1 MSAAS
6 GLFYLL
12 PDPPSPGIAQIRL
25 SAQARRCIRTPG
37 SRRPDALTQLLP
49 AASGAGR
56 REKETMN
63 NVQQDIDERSNLTSL
78 NKLELLLFRLGGD
91 AEGNHSELYAINVF
105 KIREIV
111 AMPHVTPIA
120 DSHPHM
126 LGVVNLREQ
135 IIPVINLPGVV
146 GCIPAAGLKLLL
158 ITEFARTTQ
167 AFAVEAVE
175 EIVRLEWTSV
185 LPGDKTASGA
195 LVTSIAK
202 VDGDVPNTRLAQ
214 VLDVESI
221 LRQLHSNDEPDV
233 DVDSIGAPLNLPEGQ
248 VILAA
253 DDSVIARALIENALQ
268 AMGAQYVMTNSGK
281 QAWDKLEAIDIAAK
295 KEGKTARDKVALVLS
310 DLEMPEMDGF
320 TLTRNIKQDSR
331 FSTIPVIIHS
341 SLSGAANENH
351 VNGVG
356 ADAYIAKFVPIE
368 LAALLRKTLAKNTPQ
383 KRG

>member
-1 MSAAS
+1 
-6 GLFYLL
+6 
-12 PDPPSPGIAQIRL
+12 
-25 SAQARRCIRTPG
+25 
-37 SRRPDALTQLLP
+37 
-49 AASGAGR
+49 
-56 REKETMN
+56 MN

-91 AEGNHSELYAINVF
+91 QDGNHEELYGINVF

-120 DSHPHM
+120 ESHPFM
-126 LGVVNLREQ
+126 MGVVNLRDQ
-135 IIPVINLPGVV
+135 IIPVIDLPAVI
-146 GCIPAAGLKLLL
+146 GCVPTAPLKLLL

-185 LPGDKTASGA
+185 LPGDRTASGA
-195 LVTSIAK
+195 MITSIAK
-202 VDGDVPNTRLAQ
+202 VDGERPDTRLAQ

-221 LRQLHSNDEPDV
+221 LRQLQSDKEPELEAN
-233 DVDSIGAPLNLPEGQ
+233 SLGAPVVLPEGQ

-268 AMGAQYVMTNSGK
+268 TMGANYVMTNSGK
-281 QAWDKLEAIDIAAK
+281 QAWDKLQAIDAEAK

-331 FSTIPVIIHS
+331 FSSIPVIIHS

-356 ADAYIAKFVPIE
+356 ADAYIAKFVPLE
-368 LAALLRKTLAKNTPQ
+368 LAALLRKTLAQGASTTGRKSF
-383 KRG
+383 